1 MKAKYI
7 ILSLIASL
15 AVFTGCQ
22 PEEIKSLDQIQLSV
36 SYVGIPVD
44 GGQTVVTVT
53 SSSNWAFVTEAPND
67 KGEMKATIPDWL
79 TISPL
84 SGSAGETKV
93 TFSADAALD
102 ARSVALEITCDRVV
116 QNINIVQGMSGGVSE
131 STCAEVIAGPNGKQY
146 RVTGTVTS
154 IANTTYGNW
163 YLEDETGT
171 IYIYGTVDDSGNY
184 NWASFNIE
192 VGDEVTVEGPKT
204 TYGTTVELVDVKV
217 INVNK
222 SLIKVVSI
230 DPEDAVI
237 PSAGGEIS
245 IELSNKGNGLYVE
258 IPEEAREWLS
268 ISSLNGNS
276 IVFKAV
282 ENAAGPRNTTLVFS
296 TTDGSK
302 DYTAQ
307 AEISQLGSSGSKDV
321 PFTVT
326 EAIEYVKALGGTTA
340 GDFWVKGIVSKII
353 DGGEFGSF
361 GNGTFWISEDG
372 VYNDDLNKDFEAYRV
387 LWLGNEKWA
396 EGNAQIAEGVEVLI
410 CGKLTV
416 YKDTAETQQNEAY
429 VYSVNGVTTDAE
441 GIGTLAAPFTAKGAI
456 AAANSVGS
464 TNSNFNAYIKGKVSS
479 IVNNGQFGAEFGNGT
494 FWISEDGTYNN
505 DKSLDFEAY
514 RVLWLGNKKWVEGDS
529 LIAVGDD
536 VILHG
541 AVTLYNGTA
550 ETASGKAY
558 VYSHNGKT
566 E

>member
-340 GDFWVKGIVSKII
+340 GDFWVKGIVSKIV

>member
-53 SSSNWAFVTEAPND
+53 SSSNWAFVTEAPDD

-340 GDFWVKGIVSKII
+340 GDFWVKGIVSKIV

>member
-102 ARSVALEITCDRVV
+102 ARSVALEITCDRVI

-340 GDFWVKGIVSKII
+340 GDFWVKGIVSKIV

-464 TNSNFNAYIKGKVSS
+464 TNSKFNAYIKGKVSS

>member
-163 YLEDETGT
+163 YLEDETGS

-340 GDFWVKGIVSKII
+340 GDFWVKGIVSKIV

>member
-340 GDFWVKGIVSKII
+340 GDFWVKGIVSKIV

-464 TNSNFNAYIKGKVSS
+464 TNSNFNAYVKGKVSS

>member
-131 STCAEVIAGPNGKQY
+131 STCAEVIEGPNGKQY

-326 EAIEYVKALGGTTA
+326 EAIEYVKALGSTTA
-340 GDFWVKGIVSKII
+340 GDFWVKGIVSKIV

-464 TNSNFNAYIKGKVSS
+464 TNSKFNAYIKGKVSS